1 MTALKS
7 TMSYTK
13 LLKLGMISAIKTEI
27 LDLSIQTVKPI
38 KLDYLN
44 LNLYFILRPMDYT
57 R

>member
-1 MTALKS
+1 MTALKL

-44 LNLYFILRPMDYT
+44 LNLYFILRRTDYT

>member
-13 LLKLGMISAIKTEI
+13 LLKLGMISTIKTEM
-27 LDLSIQTVKPI
+27 LDLSFQTVKPI